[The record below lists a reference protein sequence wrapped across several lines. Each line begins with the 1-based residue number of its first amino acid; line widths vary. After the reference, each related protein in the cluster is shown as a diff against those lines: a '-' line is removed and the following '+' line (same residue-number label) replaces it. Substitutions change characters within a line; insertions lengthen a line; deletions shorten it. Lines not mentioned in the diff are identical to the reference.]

1 MKKKKWKKYAFEFL
15 SIFIAVV
22 SAFALNNWND
32 NRKDQIAETK
42 ILLEISTGLKK
53 DLEDIE
59 LNKSGHKHGIKS
71 VDFFNKLLIR
81 QDSVPTDS
89 ILRNYFI
96 LTRDFFSVQNTS
108 GYENLKSR
116 GLELIENDSLRSK
129 IISLYEIDY
138 TILRKFEEEYYE
150 KQFQQNYFQEL
161 NHMIAPN
168 FEFDSTKSLKKIKV
182 PLEMSEK
189 DEKIFLIDLWKI
201 KINRTEI
208 LTYYGLTKERIQS
221 LQKEIKNELKR

>member
-1 MKKKKWKKYAFEFL
+1 MKKNWKKYSFEFL
-15 SIFIAVV
+15 SIFIAVI

-32 NRKDQIAETK
+32 NRRDRLAEFK
-42 ILLEISTGLKK
+42 ILSEISVGLNK

-59 LNKSGHKHGIKS
+59 NNMYGHEIGIKS
-71 VDFFNKLLIR
+71 VDFFKQLLIPK
-81 QDSVPTDS
+81 DTVPNDS

-116 GLELIENDSLRSK
+116 GLELIQNDSLRTK

-150 KQFQQNYFQEL
+150 KQFQQNYFKEL

-168 FEFDSTKSLKKIKV
+168 FEFDNNKSLKRIKI
-182 PLEMSEK
+182 PLEMSNEE
-189 DEKIFLIDLWKI
+189 EKIFLIILWKI
-201 KINRTEI
+201 KINRNEI
-208 LTYYGLTKERIQS
+208 MQHYELTKEKVVK
-221 LQKEIKNELKR
+221 LKKEIENELKR